1 MESTYN
7 EVVCQNDAIRKAVPF
22 EPLPYRE
29 AIVRAL
35 SREEQDRV
43 RTRWSDAYPPA
54 HELAIK
60 LRELKATPRYIAAY
74 SLLTDR
80 TAHQLFRS
88 FCSIGGQEGWFNNN
102 WMWRLRGWLD
112 RVVAGVGTS
121 RGRRSHST
129 LRVNDVID
137 FWRVEELK
145 KDSRLL
151 LRAEMKLPGMAWL
164 QFNVSPE
171 DGKNRL
177 SITAF
182 YQTTTL
188 VGRLYWYATLPL
200 HFLIFDGLIKQI
212 NNRSGESAHGTGNR

>member
-1 MESTYN
+1 
-7 EVVCQNDAIRKAVPF
+7 
-22 EPLPYRE
+22 
-29 AIVRAL
+29 
-35 SREEQDRV
+35 
-43 RTRWSDAYPPA
+43 
-54 HELAIK
+54 
-60 LRELKATPRYIAAY
+60 
-74 SLLTDR
+74 
-80 TAHQLFRS
+80 
-88 FCSIGGQEGWFNNN
+88 
-102 WMWRLRGWLD
+102 MWRLRGWLD

-164 QFNVSPE
+164 QFNVSSE

-200 HFLIFDGLIKQI
+200 HFLIFDGLIEQI